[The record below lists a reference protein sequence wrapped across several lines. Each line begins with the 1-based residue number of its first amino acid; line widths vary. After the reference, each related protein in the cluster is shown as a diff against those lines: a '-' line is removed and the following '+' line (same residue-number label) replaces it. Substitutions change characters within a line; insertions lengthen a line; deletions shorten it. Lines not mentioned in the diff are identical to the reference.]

1 MEYGNFKFEFKR
13 TKFYMEAPGNER
25 KLWNRFKKIS
35 SKRLGRR
42 NLVTDLNLHKDS
54 KKLWTRR
61 FNAFDR
67 VIKTKE
73 EEKIRKTYSFSIAKN
88 GSRRDKLW
96 RRVEEDRKKLTLWPP
111 SQRAI
116 ESISVGSGP
125 SKRSIVHSVT
135 ERFGSMEDLMSRIPT
150 LFRVTLTGLDPG
162 YKDRA
167 KGENLFLFRAS
178 EVRRLAT
185 ETFSA
190 ILWFIFEMIERGA
203 YDWTR

>member
-1 MEYGNFKFEFKR
+1 MK
-13 TKFYMEAPGNER
+13 APGNER

-185 ETFSA
+185 KTFSA
-190 ILWFIFEMIERGA
+190 ILWLIFEMIERGA

>member
-1 MEYGNFKFEFKR
+1 
-13 TKFYMEAPGNER
+13 MEAPGNER

-185 ETFSA
+185 KTFSA
-190 ILWFIFEMIERGA
+190 ILWLIFEMIERGA

>member
-185 ETFSA
+185 KTFSA
-190 ILWFIFEMIERGA
+190 ILWLIFEMIERGA